1 MVDIAGKEKKNLAIG
16 LGDEMVGLVFH
27 WLSRKTFMAL
37 ADEGLLYEAKQ
48 IIWGLPSFREVFF
61 FF

>member
-1 MVDIAGKEKKNLAIG
+1 
-16 LGDEMVGLVFH
+16 MVGLVFH
-27 WLSRKTFMAL
+27 WLSRKTYMAL